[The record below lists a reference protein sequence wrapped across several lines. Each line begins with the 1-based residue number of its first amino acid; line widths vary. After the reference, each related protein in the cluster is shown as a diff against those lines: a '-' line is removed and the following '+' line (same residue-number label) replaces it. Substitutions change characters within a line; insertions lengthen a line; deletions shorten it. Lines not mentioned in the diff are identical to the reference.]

1 MNKILPNQ
9 KGHRILKV
17 LHWIFALIT
26 VSYLAMGI
34 YGVITMW
41 GLQPNF
47 MGGVTLVVAL
57 IFTTLGLFWLLSWL
71 ASWTLG
77 WFECGILQAGIWRD
91 IRDALSEIIAFL
103 VGISCF
109 TGSITWILER

>member
-9 KGHRILKV
+9 KGHKILKGLHIVFTV
-17 LHWIFALIT
+17 LALA
-26 VSYLAMGI
+26 YLAI
-34 YGVITMW
+34 GVFGLVSLW

-47 MGGVTLVVAL
+47 MGCVTLVVAL
-57 IFTTLGLFWLLSWL
+57 VFTTLGLFWILSWL

-109 TGSITWILER
+109 TGAITWILER